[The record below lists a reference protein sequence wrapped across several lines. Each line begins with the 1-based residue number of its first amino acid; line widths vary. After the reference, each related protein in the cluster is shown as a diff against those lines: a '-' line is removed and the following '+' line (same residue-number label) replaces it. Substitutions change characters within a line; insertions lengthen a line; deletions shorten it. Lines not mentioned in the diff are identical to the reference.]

1 MIIHKINIK
10 NFKGFEQKEIPLN
23 EHFTIAVGSNA
34 SGKTTLLKAL
44 EISLGEYLQ
53 CLPLP
58 KGESIHKRQ
67 FSQSDRFVKW
77 STELLDYLPK
87 EENPK
92 IEVNGSFLGKQI
104 EWTREMVG
112 RITTHNTKLAG
123 KLIKAVDELIAKRK
137 KGENVIMPIV
147 ATYGIE
153 RTVSQL
159 RKGKVKSKM
168 RSRMEKAFL
177 GALKDTVD
185 FEGVI
190 DWLHDYDN
198 ELKYNREFIGT
209 REALFEAIQKAIPYL
224 EDISYNTRYEQLE
237 AVVNVEEKYHGK
249 KLHNNMSDGFKAMLN
264 IVAELAYRCVVL
276 NGFKGKDAV
285 KETPGVVLIDEL
297 DMHLHPNW
305 QRHVVD
311 DLKNAF
317 PKIQFIATTHSPFIT
332 QSLSADGIINLDE
345 PKDIDPSKMRV
356 DEVAT
361 SVMGVDSAYSKDNE
375 ELYQKAKVILKSIKE
390 NASPDEIKEE
400 INKVHDPAVRAFL
413 ELNKMANGK

>member
-1 MIIHKINIK
+1 MIIDKISIR
-10 NFKGFEQKEIPLN
+10 NFKGFETKEIPLN
-23 EHFTIAVGSNA
+23 KQFTVAVGSNA

-77 STELLDYLPK
+77 STKLLDYIPN
-87 EENPK
+87 EGNPR
-92 IEVNGSFLGKQI
+92 IDAYGSFLGKDVK
-104 EWTREMVG
+104 WARELVG
-112 RITTHNTKLAG
+112 KATTHNKLLAG
-123 KLIKAVDELIAKRK
+123 ELIDVVDSLLSTRK
-137 KGENVIMPIV
+137 KEENVILPIV

-153 RTVSQL
+153 RRVSQF
-159 RKGKVKSKM
+159 RKGEEKSKR
-168 RSRMEKAFL
+168 RSRLEKAFL
-177 GALKDTVD
+177 GALRDTVD
-185 FEGVI
+185 FDGVI
-190 DWLHDYDN
+190 DWLHDYEN
-198 ELKYNREFIGT
+198 ELKYEREFHGT
-209 REALFEAIQKAIPYL
+209 RDALFEAIGLAIPYL

-237 AVVNVEEKYHGK
+237 ALVKVEERHHGK

-285 KETPGVVLIDEL
+285 KETPGIVLIDEL

-305 QRHVVD
+305 QRHVVT
-311 DLKNAF
+311 DLRKAF
-317 PKIQFIATTHSPFIT
+317 PLIQFIATTHSPFIT
-332 QSLSADGIINLDE
+332 QSLSSEGVINLDE

-361 SVMGVDSAYSKDNE
+361 SVMGVDSAYSKGNE
-375 ELYQKAKVILKSIKE
+375 ELYQQAKTILSSING
-390 NASPDEIKEE
+390 NATPSEIAEE
-400 INKVHDPAVRAFL
+400 ISKVHDPAVRAFL
-413 ELNKMANGK
+413 ELNKMANRK

>member
-1 MIIHKINIK
+1 MVINEIKIR
-10 NFKGFEQKEIPLN
+10 NFKGFEQKDIPLN
-23 EHFTIAVGSNA
+23 KQFTIAVGSNA

-77 STELLDYLPK
+77 STTLLDYLPN
-87 EENPK
+87 ENSPR
-92 IEVNGSFLGKQI
+92 IDVTSSFLGKEI
-104 EWTREMVG
+104 SWARELVG
-112 RITTHNTKLAG
+112 KDTTHSKKLAG
-123 KLIKAVDELIAKRK
+123 ELIDSVDALLSIRK
-137 KGENVIMPIV
+137 KEENVLLPIV

-168 RSRMEKAFL
+168 RSRLEKAFL

-190 DWLHDYDN
+190 DWLHEYDN
-198 ELKYNREFIGT
+198 ELKYKREFIGN
-209 REALFEAIQKAIPYL
+209 REALFEAVEIAMPYL
-224 EDISYNTRYEQLE
+224 EDVSYNTRYQQLE
-237 AVVNVEEKYHGK
+237 AVVNIEEKGYGK
-249 KLHNNMSDGFKAMLN
+249 KLHSNMSDGFKAMLN

-285 KETPGVVLIDEL
+285 KATPGVVLIDEL

-305 QRHVVD
+305 QRRVVN
-311 DLKNAF
+311 DLREAF
-317 PKIQFIATTHSPFIT
+317 PNIQFIATTHSPFIT
-332 QSLSADGIINLDE
+332 QSLAADSIINLDQA
-345 PKDIDPSKMRV
+345 K

-361 SVMGVDSAYSKDNE
+361 LVMDVESAYSKANNK
-375 ELYQKAKVILKSIKE
+375 LYQQAKTILTGIKE
-390 NASPDEIKEE
+390 NATSDKIDEE
-400 INKVHDPAVRAFL
+400 INNVHDPAVRAFL